1 VDRRERLA
9 EPKGRKD
16 MTMTNHRPGALKRL
30 IKGLT
35 LATALSMSA
44 VGIASAQEITFWTQ
58 PQGDL
63 LAYQDLYDQLTSE
76 FRDQTGITVNYEIIN
91 WSVAFNT
98 WLTVAQGGAAPDC
111 ADMYWLHSFS
121 GIGAGRYGPMPITE
135 YRDRWPT
142 LEEDFYEGSLVD
154 VHRNGEFYGIPW
166 RVDIR
171 PMMYR
176 TDFLEEAGIAAP
188 PDNWDEIVEQGL
200 ALTQRD
206 ANGNVTRWGFAL
218 GANNNPAQTLM
229 PYYWQAGGAMMSEDG
244 RTATIDNEAM
254 RTALKFMQDLVQV
267 HQVTSPE
274 IFERSADP
282 LADFTSGMVAIVGST
297 NNSWPS
303 QFDRDYPDL
312 EGTWALAINPAGP
325 TGERDSFSGAGY
337 FGVLY
342 GSRDVEACIDWIE
355 FLTSQENM
363 ERISEVSG
371 AASPRR
377 AVMSSALW
385 TQRPWQE
392 VMAETLNYGH
402 TSQHPSPVWNALASP
417 EPGAVLYDLVYNT
430 VIGGADI
437 DAAVVEAQA
446 RMQAELDRASGT

>member
-1 VDRRERLA
+1 
-9 EPKGRKD
+9 
-16 MTMTNHRPGALKRL
+16 MTKRPIGPAGTNHKVLARHTATLA
-30 IKGLT
+30 
-35 LATALSMSA
+35 LATALTTTAALSA
-44 VGIASAQEITFWTQ
+44 YAQDITFWTQ

-63 LAYQDLYDQLTSE
+63 LAYQDLYDELTSE
-76 FRDQTGITVNYEIIN
+76 FREESGINVSVEVIN

-121 GIGAGRYGPMPITE
+121 GIGAGQHGPMPITE

-142 LEEDFYEGSLVD
+142 LEEDFYEGALVD

-176 TDFLEEAGIAAP
+176 TDFLEEAGIDAP

-200 ALTQRD
+200 ALTERD

-218 GANNNPAQTLM
+218 GANNNPGQTLM

-254 RTALKFMQDLVQV
+254 RTTLKFMQDLVQV
-267 HQVTSPE
+267 HKVTSPE
-274 IFERSADP
+274 IFEKSADP
-282 LADFTSGMVAIVGST
+282 LADFTSGGVAVVGST

-303 QFDRDYPDL
+303 QFDRDYPEL
-312 EGTWALAINPAGP
+312 EGTWALDINPAGP

-337 FGVLY
+337 WGVLY
-342 GSRDVEACIDWIE
+342 GSSDVEACIEWIQ
-355 FLTSQENM
+355 FLSEPENM
-363 ERISEVSG
+363 ERISQVSG

-377 AVMSSALW
+377 SVMTSELW

-402 TSQHPSPVWNALASP
+402 TSQHPSAVWNAIASP

-437 DAAVVEAQA
+437 DAAVTEAQA
-446 RMQAELDRASGT
+446 RMQAELDRASGS

>member
-1 VDRRERLA
+1 
-9 EPKGRKD
+9 
-16 MTMTNHRPGALKRL
+16 MTTQRPGALKRL
-30 IKGLT
+30 MTGLA
-35 LATALSMSA
+35 LATALTAST
-44 VGIASAQEITFWTQ
+44 VGAADARDITFWTQ

-63 LAYQDLYDQLTSE
+63 LAYQELFDELTRE
-76 FRDQTGITVNYEIIN
+76 FREQSGINVNYEIIN

-121 GIGAGRYGPMPITE
+121 GIGAGRHGPMPISQ

-176 TDFLEEAGIAAP
+176 TDFLAEAGIDAP
-188 PDNWDEIVEQGL
+188 PDTWEEIVEQGL

-206 ANGNVTRWGFAL
+206 SNGNVSRWGFAP
-218 GANNNPAQTLM
+218 GANNNPAQTLL
-229 PYYWQAGGAMMSEDG
+229 PYYWQAGGEMMSEDG

-254 RTALKFMQDLVQV
+254 RTALKFMQDLVHV
-267 HQVTSPE
+267 HRITSPE
-274 IFERSADP
+274 VFEKSADP
-282 LADFTSGMVAIVGST
+282 LADFTSGRTAIVGST

-303 QFDRDYPDL
+303 QFDRDYPEL

-325 TGERDSFSGAGY
+325 TGDRDSFSGAGY
-337 FGVLY
+337 WGVLY
-342 GSRDVEACIDWIE
+342 GSRDVEACIDWIQ
-355 FLTSQENM
+355 FLSQEENM
-363 ERISEVSG
+363 LRISATSG

-377 AVMSSALW
+377 AVMSSELW
-385 TQRPWQE
+385 TRRPWQE

-402 TSQHPSPVWNALASP
+402 TSQHPSSVWSAIASP
-417 EPGAVLYDLVYNT
+417 EPGAVLYDLVYST
-430 VIGGADI
+430 VIGNADI
-437 DAAVVEAQA
+437 DTAVVEAQS
-446 RMQAELDRASGT
+446 RMQTELDRAAAN

>member
-1 VDRRERLA
+1 MTKRPNNPAGARHKVLARRAASLA
-9 EPKGRKD
+9 
-16 MTMTNHRPGALKRL
+16 
-30 IKGLT
+30 
-35 LATALSMSA
+35 LATALTTTAGYSA
-44 VGIASAQEITFWTQ
+44 YAQEITFWTQ

-63 LAYQDLYDQLTSE
+63 LAYQDLYDELTSE
-76 FRDQTGITVNYEIIN
+76 FREETGIDVSVEVIN

-135 YRDRWPT
+135 YRDRWPN
-142 LEEDFYEGSLVD
+142 LEEEFYEGALVD

-176 TDFLEEAGIAAP
+176 TDFLEEAGIDAP
-188 PDNWDEIVEQGL
+188 PDNWEEIVEQGL
-200 ALTQRD
+200 ALTERD
-206 ANGNVTRWGFAL
+206 DNGNVTRWGFAL
-218 GANNNPAQTLM
+218 GANNNPGQTLM

-254 RTALKFMQDLVQV
+254 RTALKFMQDLV
-267 HQVTSPE
+267 HEHGITSPE
-274 IFERSADP
+274 IFEKSADP
-282 LADFTSGMVAIVGST
+282 LADFTSGNVAIIGST

-303 QFDRDYPDL
+303 QFDRDYPELDGL
-312 EGTWALAINPAGP
+312 WALEINPAGP

-337 FGVLY
+337 WGVLY
-342 GSRDVEACIDWIE
+342 GSDNVEACVDWIE
-355 FLTSQENM
+355 FLSQPEKM

-377 AVMSSALW
+377 SVMTSPLW
-385 TQRPWQE
+385 TQQPWQE

-402 TSQHPSPVWNALASP
+402 TSQHPSAVWNAIASP
-417 EPGAVLYDLVYNT
+417 EPGAVLYDLVYDT
-430 VIGGADI
+430 VIGGEDI
-437 DAAVVEAQA
+437 DAAVVEAQE
-446 RMQAELDRASGT
+446 RMQAELNRAASSAS

>member
-1 VDRRERLA
+1 
-9 EPKGRKD
+9 
-16 MTMTNHRPGALKRL
+16 MTKTIDRPGALKRL
-30 IKGLT
+30 AKGLA
-35 LATALSMSA
+35 LATALSVSA
-44 VGIASAQEITFWTQ
+44 IGAADARDITFWTQ

-63 LAYQDLYDQLTSE
+63 LNYQDLYDELTAE
-76 FRDQTGITVNYEIIN
+76 FREQTGINVNYEVIN

-142 LEEDFYEGSLVD
+142 LEEDFYEGALVD

-171 PMMYR
+171 PLLYR
-176 TDFLEEAGIAAP
+176 TDFLAEAGFDAP
-188 PDNWDEIVEQGL
+188 PDTWDEVVEQGL

-206 ANGNVTRWGFAL
+206 ANGNVTRWGFTP
-218 GANNNPAQTLM
+218 GNNNPAQTIL
-229 PYYWQAGGAMMSEDG
+229 PFYWQLGGAMMSEDG

-254 RTALKFMQDLVQV
+254 RGALKFLQDAVHV
-267 HQVTSPE
+267 HQITSPE
-274 IFERSADP
+274 IFERSSDP
-282 LADFTSGMVAIVGST
+282 LTDFTSGMVALNAAGG
-297 NNSWPS
+297 NAWPV
-303 QFDRDYPDL
+303 QFDRDYPEL
-312 EGTWALAINPAGP
+312 EGTWALALNPASAEGR
-325 TGERDSFSGAGY
+325 RDSFSGAGY
-337 FGVLY
+337 WGVLY

-355 FLTSQENM
+355 FLSAEENM
-363 ERISEVSG
+363 SRISEVSG

-377 AVMSSALW
+377 SVMTSELW

-402 TSQHPSPVWNALASP
+402 TSQHPSAVWNALASP

-430 VIGGADI
+430 VIGGGDI

-446 RMQAELDRASGT
+446 RMQAELDRASTN